1 MTDLFDRF
9 LNTFS
14 AKDLGSRVRT
24 TIIVGMVLCAVAAA
38 AGYSLLTRTFT
49 IGVDGT
55 IISSEVDGRG
65 LAALVVS
72 IDRDHIE
79 RLPEDGIVSAKLI
92 FADAIPLMIG
102 AEIKSI
108 DPTTGAVSV
117 LLSGDSRNVRI
128 DRGGEIEL
136 VVSEKPLWSL
146 LMGTAR

>member
-9 LNTFS
+9 LNSFS
-14 AKDLGSRVRT
+14 AKDLGSRVRA
-24 TIIVGMVLCAVAAA
+24 TIIIGVALCAVAAA
-38 AGYSLLTRTFT
+38 AGYSLLTKTFT

-55 IISSEVDGRG
+55 IISSEIDGRG
-65 LAALVVS
+65 LTSLLVS

-79 RLPEDGIVSAKLI
+79 RLPDDGIVSAKLI
-92 FADAIPLMIG
+92 FADADPVVIG

-117 LLSGDSRNVRI
+117 FLSGEGRGARI
-128 DRGGEIEL
+128 DKGGEIEL